1 MTTIIILAIFII
13 LAILFSL
20 FLGMIAIGYLNDI
33 YDALRSIAEALQ
45 YFKSISK
52 DDIRNK
58 IIDER
63 VNNNYSNN
71 DNVKTVLKKLHS
83 EDPA

>member
-1 MTTIIILAIFII
+1 MTIITILAT
-13 LAILFSL
+13 LFSL
-20 FLGMIAIGYLNDI
+20 FLGIVAIGYLSDI

-58 IIDER
+58 NINEH
-63 VNNNYSNN
+63 VNNNYSDN
-71 DNVKTVLKKLHS
+71 DNVKTILKKLHS
-83 EDPA
+83 GDPA

>member
-1 MTTIIILAIFII
+1 MTSMTIITM

-20 FLGMIAIGYLNDI
+20 FLGIVAIGYLSDI

-58 IIDER
+58 NIDEH
-63 VNNNYSNN
+63 VNNNYSND
-71 DNVKTVLKKLHS
+71 DNVKTILKKLHS
-83 EDPA
+83 GDPA

>member
-1 MTTIIILAIFII
+1 MTSMTIITM

-20 FLGMIAIGYLNDI
+20 FLGIVAIGYLSDI

-45 YFKSISK
+45 YFQSISK

-58 IIDER
+58 NIDEH

-71 DNVKTVLKKLHS
+71 DNVKTILKKLHS
-83 EDPA
+83 GDPA

>member
-1 MTTIIILAIFII
+1 MTIITM

-20 FLGMIAIGYLNDI
+20 FLGIVAIGYLSDI

-45 YFKSISK
+45 YFKSIGK

-58 IIDER
+58 NIDEH
-63 VNNNYSNN
+63 VNNNYSDN
-71 DNVKTVLKKLHS
+71 DNVKTILKKLHS
-83 EDPA
+83 GDPA